1 MLNEKVI
8 NIDYEKIG
16 LALNEVTEPKII
28 IMNDAT
34 LLACL
39 ADDPDLFE
47 ENESELGSSFSL
59 NGVTISLNPEYEFGY
74 IVVK

>member
-16 LALNEVTEPKII
+16 LAVEQATEPKVI
-28 IMNDAT
+28 IMSDST

-47 ENESELGSSFSL
+47 EIETELGSSFAFK
-59 NGVTISLNPEYEFGY
+59 NIVISLNPDYDFGY
-74 IVVK
+74 VVVK